1 MTGGFYEAGL
11 WTDAVLLWDRND
23 ASAVYSGNPLDFDF
37 YYRLSGIGISPVLL
51 LTDREAVVA
60 RDYGQ
65 RCKSNFQTRPE
76 TLRIRQNVQ
85 EKVCAAGCF

>member
-37 YYRLSGIGISPVLL
+37 YYRLSGIRISPVLL

-65 RCKSNFQTRPE
+65 RMQKQFSDTP
-76 TLRIRQNVQ
+76 
-85 EKVCAAGCF
+85 

>member
-37 YYRLSGIGISPVLL
+37 YYRLSGSGVSFVLL
-51 LTDREAVVA
+51 LTDRKDRC
-60 RDYGQ
+60 RDYRYESQ
-65 RCKSNFQTRPE
+65 IPHETRRTAARRRLSD
-76 TLRIRQNVQ
+76 TLWER
-85 EKVCAAGCF
+85 